1 MPDRYRQILIGG
13 YTADLT
19 TAESNAW
26 AEHVRS
32 QPEYRALIDAR
43 AHLAA
48 LKAPNR
54 RGDIP
59 SHNDILIAE
68 LAEQSALEKLYQV
81 GKDWYQAS
89 ASRRAKVHAAELER
103 DTEAAERLALDAH
116 ETLKELAEGF
126 AEIRRR
132 AAVIDQAPA

>member
-1 MPDRYRQILIGG
+1 MPDRHRTKLIGG
-13 YTADLT
+13 YVAELT

-26 AEHVRS
+26 AEHVRA

-43 AHLAA
+43 ANLAA

-54 RGDIP
+54 ANP
-59 SHNDILIAE
+59 THNDLLTAE
-68 LAEQSALEKLYQV
+68 LAEQSTFEKLYQV

-89 ASRRAKVHAAELER
+89 AKRRAKVHAAELER

-116 ETLKELAEGF
+116 ETLKELAGVF
-126 AEIRRR
+126 AELRRR